1 MPSSSSAPVARSTRP
16 AHALRNAA
24 VLLTAMVTM
33 LLSLLTAA
41 PALAHDDLAS
51 SNPPAGGTV
60 DVLPATVELMFS
72 EVPSGIGAEVQVL
85 DDAGTDWAEGAPQI
99 VNASAQQAVRPGAPA
114 GEYTVNWRVVSSD
127 SHPIEGS
134 FTFTAASGAAAAPG
148 VATAPGEAAAPDA
161 ATTGLPLETA
171 EAESPD
177 TETAGVSD
185 FPWSIIVMIAVLLAL
200 AVGLGI
206 TARKRLSR

>member
-1 MPSSSSAPVARSTRP
+1 MPLMSFPPVARSIRP
-16 AHALRNAA
+16 APALRNAA
-24 VLLTAMVTM
+24 LVLSAMVAM

-41 PALAHDDLAS
+41 PALAHDELSS
-51 SNPPAGGTV
+51 SNPPAGGAV

-72 EVPSGIGAEVQVL
+72 QVPSGIGAEVQIL
-85 DDAGTDWAEGAPQI
+85 DDSGTDWAEGAPRI
-99 VNASAQQAVRPGAPA
+99 VNASAQQAVRQGAPG

-134 FTFTAASGAAAAPG
+134 FTFTAASGAAAA
-148 VATAPGEAAAPDA
+148 VPDA
-161 ATTGLPLETA
+161 ATTGVPLETA
-171 EAESPD
+171 EADSPD
-177 TETAGVSD
+177 TEVAGVSD

-206 TARKRLSR
+206 TARRRLSR

>member
-1 MPSSSSAPVARSTRP
+1 MPLMSFPPVARSIRP
-16 AHALRNAA
+16 TPALRNAA
-24 VLLTAMVTM
+24 LVLAAMAAM

-41 PALAHDDLAS
+41 PASAHDELS
-51 SNPPAGGTV
+51 GSNPPAGGAV

-72 EVPSGIGAEVQVL
+72 QVPSGIGAEMQIL
-85 DDAGTDWAEGAPQI
+85 DDSGTDWAEGAPQI

-134 FTFTAASGAAAAPG
+134 FTFTAASGAAAA
-148 VATAPGEAAAPDA
+148 APGAAEPDEAVAPDA
-161 ATTGLPLETA
+161 ATTGVPLETA
-171 EAESPD
+171 EADAPD
-177 TETAGVSD
+177 TEAAGVSD

-206 TARKRLSR
+206 TARRRLSR